1 MKKYEITTHIQGCT
15 KSKII
20 EAKNS
25 EEALEIAWSL
35 GYEDVY
41 VSEIETRSDTE

>member
-1 MKKYEITTHIQGCT
+1 MKKYKITVHENGVI
-15 KSKII
+15 KEKIV
-20 EAKNS
+20 EAKNK

-41 VSEIETRSDTE
+41 VSEVDNNAE